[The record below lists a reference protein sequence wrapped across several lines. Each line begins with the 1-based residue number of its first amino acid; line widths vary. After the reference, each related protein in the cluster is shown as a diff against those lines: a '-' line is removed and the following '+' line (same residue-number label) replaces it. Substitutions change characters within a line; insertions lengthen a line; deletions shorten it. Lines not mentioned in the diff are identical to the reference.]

1 MNRIENELCNLGNTT
16 IPSRLKIEESENRI
30 CLILNA
36 ERVQKENMQKAGND
50 FEGWAMAAHICAG
63 KLGINKKIM
72 LDVDQ
77 EFVYK
82 KYVGEGHLG
91 RFLYRTMKF
100 SKQYGEFVI
109 QNRHS

>member
-50 FEGWAMAAHICAG
+50 
-63 KLGINKKIM
+63 
-72 LDVDQ
+72 
-77 EFVYK
+77 
-82 KYVGEGHLG
+82 
-91 RFLYRTMKF
+91 
-100 SKQYGEFVI
+100 
-109 QNRHS
+109 